1 MKFKELGIK
10 SEFVQALS
18 EMKIENASEI
28 QEKVIP
34 FLLNNERDLIGKA
47 QTGTGK
53 TLAFGLP
60 LLDKINPDLNKVQA
74 LILSPTRELGKQIA
88 KQLFKCTKYSSKIF
102 IEAVYGGEKIDVQI
116 QRLSRPTHIIV
127 ATPGRL
133 IELMQKNVINLNSVK
148 TVVLDE
154 ADEMLTLGFKKELNE
169 ILDSM
174 VNPKNTWLFSATISP
189 EIKKIINN
197 YLTDPMMIEVLKS
210 KTDTSTIRYEF
221 VKAEDDQKLYALTQF
236 LNLRKEERGIIFCK
250 TKATVTA
257 LTSQMQAKKLNAD
270 CIQGDMK
277 QIDRDKVMRAFR
289 SEKLQ
294 YLVATDISARGI
306 DVADLGFVVHYQLP
320 DQTEFFVHR
329 SGRTGRAG
337 KKGYSLAIVNQWE
350 VNQIKEIEKVLKLTM
365 NKI

>member
-1 MKFKELGIK
+1 MNFKELGIK
-10 SEFVQALS
+10 KEFVQALT
-18 EMKIENASEI
+18 ELNIETPSEI
-28 QEKVIP
+28 QQKVIP
-34 FLLNNERDLIGKA
+34 FLLNNDRDLIGKA

-60 LLDKINPDLNKVQA
+60 LLHRINPEKNKIQA
-74 LILSPTRELGKQIA
+74 IILSPTRELGKQIA
-88 KQLFKCTKYSSKIF
+88 KQLFKCTKYSDKIF

-133 IELMQKNVINLNSVK
+133 IELMQKKVINLDSVK

-154 ADEMLTLGFKKELNE
+154 ADEMLTLGFKKELNQ

-174 VNPKNTWLFSATISP
+174 TQPKNTWLFSATIPP
-189 EIKKIINN
+189 EIKKIISS
-197 YLTDPMMIEVLKS
+197 YLLDAMMVEVEKS
-210 KTDTSTIRYEF
+210 KSDTSVIRYEF
-221 VKAEDDQKLYALTQF
+221 VQADEDQKLFALLQF
-236 LNLRKEERGIIFCK
+236 LSLRKEERGIIFCK
-250 TKATVTA
+250 TKVMVTS
-257 LTSQMQAKKLNAD
+257 LTGQMKAKKLNAD

-277 QIDRDKVMRAFR
+277 QIERDKVMRAFR

-350 VNQIKEIEKVLKLTM
+350 MNQLKDIEKVLKLKM